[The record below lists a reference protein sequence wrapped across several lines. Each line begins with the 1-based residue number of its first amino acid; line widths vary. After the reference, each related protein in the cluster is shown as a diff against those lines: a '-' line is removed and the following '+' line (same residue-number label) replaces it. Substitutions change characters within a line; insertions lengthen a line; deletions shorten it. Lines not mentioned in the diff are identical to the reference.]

1 MVYIEIL
8 IFLII
13 NELVIYLLK
22 EIRKREMGY
31 YVLFN
36 IVSWENFRMKLN
48 W

>member
-36 IVSWENFRMKLN
+36 IVS
-48 W
+48 

>member
-13 NELVIYLLK
+13 NELVIYLFK

-36 IVSWENFRMKLN
+36 IVS
-48 W
+48 